1 MRALRIGVIG
11 LGDICNAYLTNL
23 QNYPEE
29 VELYA
34 CACRTPEKA
43 RAKKEQYGFKKAYAA
58 GDELIADPDVDL
70 ILNLTTPAAH
80 YLYNIAAVRAG
91 KHVYTEKPLA
101 ATFAEGK
108 EIMDLAKEKGLYVGC
123 APDTFMGARL
133 QTFRRLID
141 EGATGKIVAG
151 TANCISHGWEW
162 YHPNP
167 EFFYQKGAGPVLDIG
182 PYYMTA
188 LLSLLGPVE
197 SVTAMGIQPQ
207 QERMIYSEPLRGQAL
222 KVDPE
227 IMTSLMAV
235 LRFRCGAVVNYNM
248 VWDAWDSVMPR
259 MELYG
264 TEATLVMAEED
275 PNKGPNVFG
284 GDTLVKTRETYRWKN
299 MPRHEGDE
307 DIPWEIAE
315 VRHDFDATSFVTNN
329 RGIGL
334 VDMVRAI
341 YEKRP
346 CRASGAMALHSLEVG
361 EAILTAA
368 REERFVRIDT
378 GFDLPAPMPQK

>member
-1 MRALRIGVIG
+1 MGPLRIGVIG

-23 QNYPEE
+23 QKYPED

-43 RAKKEQYGFKKAYAA
+43 RAKKELYGFRKAYDS
-58 GDELIADPDVDL
+58 GDELLQDPDVDVV
-70 ILNLTTPAAH
+70 LNLTTPAAH
-80 YLYNIAAVRAG
+80 YLYNIAAIRAG
-91 KHVYTEKPLA
+91 KHVYSEKPLA
-101 ATFAEGK
+101 ATYAEGR
-108 EIMDLAKEKGLYVGC
+108 EIMELAAEKGLYVGC

-141 EGATGKIVAG
+141 EGVTGKIVAG

-197 SVTAMGIQPQ
+197 SVTAMGIQPE
-207 QERMIYSEPLRGQAL
+207 QERMIYSEPLKGRKL
-222 KVDPE
+222 KVDPD
-227 IMTSLMAV
+227 IMSSLMAV
-235 LRFRCGAVVNYNM
+235 LKFRCGAVVSYNM

-264 TEATLVMAEED
+264 TKATLVMAEED

-284 GDTLVKTRETYRWKN
+284 GDTLVKTLETYRWKN

-307 DIPWEIAE
+307 EIPWEIAE
-315 VRHDFDATSFVTNN
+315 VKHDFDATSFVTND

-334 VDMVRAI
+334 VDLARAI
-341 YEKRP
+341 AQGRP
-346 CRASGAMALHSLEVG
+346 CRAGGAMALHSLEVG
-361 EAILTAA
+361 EAIIRSAK
-368 REERFVRIDT
+368 EQRFITIDST
-378 GFDLPAPMPQK
+378 FDLPEAMPQK

>member
-1 MRALRIGVIG
+1 MGALRIGVIG
-11 LGDICNAYLTNL
+11 LGDICHAYLSNL
-23 QNYPEE
+23 QKYPDE

-34 CACRTPEKA
+34 CACRSLQKA
-43 RAKKEQYGFKKAYAA
+43 EAKKEQYGFKKAYAI
-58 GDELIADPDVDL
+58 GDELLQDPDVDVV
-70 ILNLTTPAAH
+70 LNLTIPAVH
-80 YLYNIAAVRAG
+80 YYYNIAALRAG

-108 EIMDLAKEKGLYVGC
+108 EIMEAAAEKGLYVGC

-141 EGATGKIVAG
+141 EGVTGKIVAG
-151 TANCISHGWEW
+151 MANCICRGWEW
-162 YHPNP
+162 FHPNP
-167 EFFYQKGAGPVLDIG
+167 EFYYQKGAGPVLDIG

-188 LLSLLGPVE
+188 LLSLLGPVDT
-197 SVTAMGIQPQ
+197 VTAMGVQPQ
-207 QERMIYSEPLRGQAL
+207 QERMIYSEPFKGKML

-235 LRFRCGAVVNYNM
+235 LKFRSGAVINYNM
-248 VWDAWDSVMPR
+248 IWDAWDSVAPR

-264 TEATLVMAEED
+264 SKATLVMADED
-275 PNKGPNVFG
+275 PNAGPNIFG
-284 GDTLVKTRETYRWKN
+284 GDTLIKDIETYRWKN

-315 VRHDFDATSFVTNN
+315 VKHDFDATSYVTNN

-341 YEKRP
+341 KEGRLN
-346 CRASGAMALHSLEVG
+346 RASGAMALHSLEVG
-361 EAILTAA
+361 EAILNAA
-368 REERFVRIDT
+368 REERFIKINT
-378 GFDLPAPMPQK
+378 SFDIPAPMPQK

>member
-1 MRALRIGVIG
+1 MGALKIGVIG
-11 LGDICNAYLTNL
+11 LGDICHAYLSNL
-23 QNYPEE
+23 QMYGDE

-34 CACRTPEKA
+34 CACRTPAKA
-43 RAKKEQYGFKKAYAA
+43 EAKKEQYGFKKAFAS
-58 GDELIADPDVDL
+58 GDELLQDPDVDV
-70 ILNLTTPAAH
+70 ILNLTTPGAH
-80 YLYNIAAVRAG
+80 YYYNIAALRAG
-91 KHVYTEKPLA
+91 KHVYSEKPLA

-108 EIMDLAKEKGLYVGC
+108 EIMELAAKKGLYVGC

-141 EGATGKIVAG
+141 EGVTGRIVG
-151 TANCISHGWEW
+151 GVANCVSHGWEW

-197 SVTAMGIQPQ
+197 SVTAMGIRPEE
-207 QERMIYSEPLRGQAL
+207 ERMIYSEPLKGQKL

-227 IMTSLMAV
+227 IMSSLMAV
-235 LRFRCGAVVNYNM
+235 LKFRCGAVVSYNM
-248 VWDAWDSVMPR
+248 IWDAWDSVMPR

-299 MPRHEGDE
+299 MPRLDGDE
-307 DIPWEIAE
+307 EIPWEIAE
-315 VRHDFDATSFVTNN
+315 VKHDFDATSFVTNN

-334 VDMVRAI
+334 VDMVRSIAGG
-341 YEKRP
+341 RS

-361 EAILTAA
+361 EAILKAA
-368 REERFVRIDT
+368 KEQRFIAVSTTFER
-378 GFDLPAPMPQK
+378 PAAMPQK